1 MDWQAIYKSKLVSV
15 EEAAGKIKSGDTIWF
30 SPGNVRELEN
40 TLESAIALSS
50 GPVLEE
56 ADLPLR
62 VRTQISAAAARKAKG
77 MLAMQE
83 LEAIKQALAKY
94 NGHREKTARE
104 LGISRRALQYKLNK
118 FQLQIEKRSDGA
130 GLRGGL

>member
-1 MDWQAIYKSKLVSV
+1 
-15 EEAAGKIKSGDTIWF
+15 
-30 SPGNVRELEN
+30 
-40 TLESAIALSS
+40 
-50 GPVLEE
+50 
-56 ADLPLR
+56 
-62 VRTQISAAAARKAKG
+62 